1 MQIVYKTNYKIGICF
16 IQQGKRR
23 GAKNCRFS
31 GTSSGAINRP
41 KRLKRGMANG
51 SIDRTQQS
59 CLQCGK
65 LFKTAG
71 SLARHVET
79 RHSSIEDGKCL
90 GMKVCACRIRNTFF
104 MFCKQNYF

>member
-1 MQIVYKTNYKIGICF
+1 
-16 IQQGKRR
+16 
-23 GAKNCRFS
+23 
-31 GTSSGAINRP
+31 
-41 KRLKRGMANG
+41 MANG